1 MISKLRGNE
10 RRKRPQF
17 FFKGFKQKKITIN
30 DEYGII
36 HKYKNSPQFFR
47 DSNCNSVTLYLNYSC
62 DSSN

>member
-1 MISKLRGNE
+1 MRGGKE
-10 RRKRPQF
+10 HS
-17 FFKGFKQKKITIN
+17 FFKSFKQKKIAIN

-47 DSNCNSVTLYLNYSC
+47 DSNCNSVALYLNYSL